1 MTKVSD
7 NIHNKEDCESKQE
20 ARNNFWYSI
29 ALLVGNIG
37 IIVKVLVELISDRSK
52 SD

>member
-1 MTKVSD
+1 MTKASD
-7 NIHNKEDCESKQE
+7 NIQNQKDYETKQE
-20 ARNNFWYSI
+20 VRNNFWYSI

-37 IIVKVLVELISDRSK
+37 IIVKVVAELISDRSK